1 MRNTLGNKC
10 LGTFF
15 PLDIWLQ
22 SFVYLSVVLALGY
35 FAVSAG
41 VLAGLYKTQVYVKVC
56 VFILSA
62 PLICKMMK
70 LGFI

>member
-1 MRNTLGNKC
+1 MMNVCVILWEINVWA
-10 LGTFF
+10 LFP

-56 VFILSA
+56 VCFIYCQRL
-62 PLICKMMK
+62 
-70 LGFI
+70 